1 MKLKNLSQTI
11 LDLNICALFGMTS
24 MFVMKNILPKGYTT
38 EFFERGYILIGWTLL
53 GLIILFVLSLF
64 FEKKFELRKK
74 FQILDLNDI
83 MLLSLPMS
91 PVITFIILNI
101 EYLNLIGFIYVLI
114 IPFVFCLF
122 FTLILPLLLSYFGS
136 YKMLMISGLAISYTT
151 LNMAQI
157 TNNPTTHVFNS
168 QFITQGFYLIG
179 SFIITYILY
188 SFNKRVTYVLLI
200 TFMISG
206 VFLNLFS
213 NSSYE
218 DTDKI
223 RSSDRLKLFLDKNI
237 NTIIHKKDIYILI
250 FESYSNEE
258 TLKYYGY
265 ENEKQL
271 DFLRDNNF
279 TVYQG
284 IYSKGSTSLASTSR
298 ILELKNNFSRDER
311 HYING
316 NAFILDALKA
326 NGYKTIGLF
335 KSPYAFGSSP
345 IKWDEYYPKDDVT
358 KIGGKTILKAI
369 YEGYF
374 RFDIFDDDYNKD
386 TYLNL
391 RNEYLN
397 VQNKQPTLFYTH
409 GEYPGHS
416 QNSGKCLENE
426 KEKHFQGMKRA
437 NNQMKK
443 DIEILKKNNPK
454 AIIVIVGDHGPHL
467 TKNCTVLEKFKKN
480 EINRLDVQDRYGAFL
495 AIHWPEDLKRHS
507 YNIQIIQDIFPAIL
521 GNITNNK
528 NLFDE
533 LKLDRSSLYDY
544 KERIGGVNVS
554 NGIIVG
560 GEDDKKPLF
569 NNRSYILN
577 K

>member
-24 MFVMKNILPKGYTT
+24 MFVLKNVLPKGYTT
-38 EFFERGYILIGWTLL
+38 EFFERGYILIGLTLL

-64 FEKKFELRKK
+64 FEKKFELKKK
-74 FQILDLNDI
+74 FQIPDLNDI

-122 FTLILPLLLSYFGS
+122 FTLILPLLFSYFGS

-206 VFLNLFS
+206 VFLNFFS

-223 RSSDRLKLFLDKNI
+223 KSSDRLKFFLDKNI

-250 FESYSNEE
+250 FESYSNQE

-311 HYING
+311 HYMNG

-386 TYLNL
+386 IYLKL

-437 NNQMKK
+437 NNQMKN

-480 EINRLDVQDRYGAFL
+480 EINRLDIQDRYGAFL

-533 LKLDRSSLYDY
+533 LKLDRSSLHDF

-569 NNRSYILN
+569 SNRSYILN

>member
-1 MKLKNLSQTI
+1 
-11 LDLNICALFGMTS
+11 
-24 MFVMKNILPKGYTT
+24 
-38 EFFERGYILIGWTLL
+38 
-53 GLIILFVLSLF
+53 
-64 FEKKFELRKK
+64 
-74 FQILDLNDI
+74 

-122 FTLILPLLLSYFGS
+122 FTLILPLLFSYFGS

-206 VFLNLFS
+206 VFLNFFS

-223 RSSDRLKLFLDKNI
+223 KSSDRLKFFLDKNI

-250 FESYSNEE
+250 FESYSNQE

-311 HYING
+311 HYMNG

-386 TYLNL
+386 IYLKL

-426 KEKHFQGMKRA
+426 KEKHFQGMKKA
-437 NNQMKK
+437 NNQMRK

-467 TKNCTVLEKFKKN
+467 TKNCTVLEK
-480 EINRLDVQDRYGAFL
+480 I
-495 AIHWPEDLKRHS
+495 
-507 YNIQIIQDIFPAIL
+507 
-521 GNITNNK
+521 
-528 NLFDE
+528 
-533 LKLDRSSLYDY
+533 
-544 KERIGGVNVS
+544 
-554 NGIIVG
+554 
-560 GEDDKKPLF
+560 
-569 NNRSYILN
+569 
-577 K
+577 